1 MDKTL
6 GKVPC
11 FTGKTNDWLVFCE
24 QLDQYCDLNDIN
36 VNKRVGVLISC
47 LGIKVYKILRDL
59 CHPVLPKDKKYVE
72 LMELLKKHF
81 CIKKSLFRE
90 RTKFYCAKQLRGES
104 ITLWITRLKKLAVD
118 CKFEEDLEKI
128 LLDRF
133 VTGMKKGRIF
143 ERICEE
149 NEIRNLQYLVDIAIL
164 KETTLKDINDTTTD
178 TDTDTDMDDIC
189 LRKKLMKGKMLRH
202 KHRHGH
208 MHRRH
213 RSRSGSRGRSLS
225 RDKCVFRGKMVTGGR
240 SWSRGRSISRGR
252 SCGRVRSMSRS
263 VSRGRYGVRK
273 HDHHDRKTLN
283 RGVRRH
289 IHDVLK
295 DEHKCMLRGRGLHHR
310 RRRSLSGG
318 RRMGRL
324 HHGRG
329 NWGRKFKKDDIVK
342 TVVVD
347 RKGDIDILNTT
358 TDDSDSETDVNIT
371 LSI

>member
-36 VNKRVGVLISC
+36 VNKKVGVLISC

-72 LMELLKKHF
+72 LIELLKKHY

-118 CKFEEDLEKI
+118 CRFEEDLEKI

-133 VTGMKKGRIF
+133 VTGMRNGRVF

-178 TDTDTDMDDIC
+178 TDTDTDTDNMC
-189 LRKKLMKGKMLRH
+189 LRKRLMKGRMLRH
-202 KHRHGH
+202 KHGHGH
-208 MHRRH
+208 GHRRH
-213 RSRSGSRGRSLS
+213 RSRSDSRRRSLS
-225 RDKCVFRGKMVTGGR
+225 RGKSVTRGRMGHRGR

-252 SCGRVRSMSRS
+252 SCDRVRSISRS
-263 VSRGRYGVRK
+263 VSRGRYGLK
-273 HDHHDRKTLN
+273 THDRKSHHH
-283 RGVRRH
+283 GVRRH
-289 IHDVLK
+289 IRDVMHK
-295 DEHKCMLRGRGLHHR
+295 DGHKCMLKGKGLIRH

-318 RRMGRL
+318 RRMGKH
-324 HHGRG
+324 HHGHGR
-329 NWGRKFKKDDIVK
+329 WGRKFRKDDIVK

-358 TDDSDSETDVNIT
+358 TDDSDTENEVNIT
-371 LSI
+371 LSM